1 MSRIRLHLEIAA
13 SPAVVG
19 AFFLPHR
26 MTGWYG
32 RELDSR
38 FEVERGADE
47 FRVGQKVRIRGR
59 LAGREVG
66 LVAVVTAYQ
75 RGKLLEWRFQD
86 RYGVSGRQRWE
97 ILPAGE
103 GCRVE
108 MEDEFQLPGR
118 LGRLWEI
125 LVMRHAV
132 RARDRRD
139 LARLKRMVERPA
151 PVARVLAGADR

>member
-13 SPAVVG
+13 APAVVG

-26 MTGWYG
+26 MAGWYG

-38 FEVERGADE
+38 FEIERGADE
-47 FRVGQKVRIRGR
+47 FCVGQKVRICGR
-59 LAGREVG
+59 LAGREVA

-75 RGKLLEWRFQD
+75 RGRLLEWRFQD

-97 ILPAGE
+97 ILPSGG

-108 MEDEFQLPGR
+108 MEDEFQFPGR
-118 LGRLWEI
+118 LGRLWEV

-139 LARLKRMVERPA
+139 LERLKRMVEHGA
-151 PVARVLAGADR
+151 PLPRALAGAVR